1 MPPLDPYPSPEQR
14 DARLRAA
21 VARVGGEIVEYGH
34 SVEGRALL
42 AGRVP
47 RTGSGDGPAR
57 RVLIAASIHGPE
69 YVSSQV
75 ALGVLDRLEQP
86 EPLRR
91 LRREAEIWV
100 IPCLNP
106 DAYARVW
113 EREGRGTMA
122 ELRCNGRG
130 VDLNRNFPLPAGRVR
145 RRLPG
150 AGSSTPGAAT
160 YVGEAPLSEPE
171 SAALARLLDE
181 QRFHAATSGHSFAG
195 ALIPAHAEDRATF
208 AAYRGLCAAFSAAQ
222 TRARYHRLAA
232 RRLDTF
238 TGELED
244 FHHHHHG
251 TWAVCVETFPALA
264 SYRQHLRAPSL
275 FWRMNPRDPAPWV
288 DNDVPGV
295 AAFLHAALALPP
307 APAYSG
313 GSNLIRST

>member
-1 MPPLDPYPSPEQR
+1 MPLDPYPSPEER
-14 DARLRAA
+14 DARLSAGL
-21 VARVGGEIVEYGH
+21 ARVGGELVSYGR

-47 RTGSGDGPAR
+47 RAGPGGDPPR
-57 RVLIAASIHGPE
+57 RVLIAANIHGPE

-75 ALGVLDRLEQP
+75 ALGALERLDQAD
-86 EPLRR
+86 PLRR
-91 LRREAEIWV
+91 LRLEAEVWI

-113 EREGRGTMA
+113 ERDGKGTMT

-130 VDLNRNFPLPAGRVR
+130 VDLNRNFPLPAARTR

-150 AGSSTPGAAT
+150 AGSTTPGTAT
-160 YVGEAPLSEPE
+160 YVGPAPLSEPE

-195 ALIPAHAEDRATF
+195 ALVPAHVEDAATF
-208 AAYRGLCAAFSAAQ
+208 ASYRGLCAAFAAAQ
-222 TRARYHRLAA
+222 PRARYRRLAA

-244 FHHHHHG
+244 FHHHHHR
-251 TWAVCVETFPALA
+251 TWAVCVETFPVLA
-264 SYRQHLRAPSL
+264 SWRQHLRAPSL

-295 AAFLHAALALPP
+295 AAFLQAALALPP
-307 APAYSG
+307 PFG
-313 GSNLIRST
+313 LDG